1 VPFTRGGR
9 LLVFGNGN
17 GNGNGTGTGT
27 DLQHV
32 TVEFAHPLIVGKPG
46 AARAVPG

>member
-17 GNGNGTGTGT
+17 GNGNGN
-27 DLQHV
+27 DSQHV

>member
-27 DLQHV
+27 DSQHV

>member
-17 GNGNGTGTGT
+17 GNGTGT

>member
-9 LLVFGNGN
+9 LLVN
-17 GNGNGTGTGT
+17 GNGNGT
-27 DLQHV
+27 DSQHV

>member
-9 LLVFGNGN
+9 LLVNGN
-17 GNGNGTGTGT
+17 GNGNGTGT

>member
-9 LLVFGNGN
+9 LLVF